1 VPYVYKIIK
10 ELRLRLEDLE
20 IKNKCLAESCLEY
33 KATGVYASV
42 FSDSENAYHILQ
54 KADADLKGD
63 LFKPLTTPLDV
74 DEIFRQ
80 CEGILC
86 AFL

>member
-1 VPYVYKIIK
+1 
-10 ELRLRLEDLE
+10 
-20 IKNKCLAESCLEY
+20 
-33 KATGVYASV
+33 VYASV
-42 FSDSENAYHILQ
+42 VSDSENAYHILQ

-74 DEIFRQ
+74 DEIFRR

-86 AFL
+86 ALL